1 MGRFFL
7 ISFRKTFKTNK
18 TNMKRNI
25 FFNLVVGGFI
35 GLTTSFYGY
44 KITNW
49 QFWLIL
55 TGGIIVLDIVYNLIQ
70 KD

>member
-1 MGRFFL
+1 
-7 ISFRKTFKTNK
+7 
-18 TNMKRNI
+18 MKRNR

-44 KITNW
+44 SITNW

-55 TGGIIVLDIVYNLIQ
+55 IGGIFVLDIIYNLIQ

>member
-7 ISFRKTFKTNK
+7 INFRKTIKFKD
-18 TNMKRNI
+18 MKRNR
-25 FFNLVVGGFI
+25 FFNLVVGGFLGI
-35 GLTTSFYGY
+35 TTSFYGY
-44 KITNW
+44 SVDNW

-55 TGGIIVLDIVYNLIQ
+55 IGGVIVLDIVYNLIP

>member
-7 ISFRKTFKTNK
+7 INFRKTIKFKH
-18 TNMKRNI
+18 MKRNR
-25 FFNLVVGGFI
+25 FFNLVVGGFLGI
-35 GLTTSFYGY
+35 TTSFYGY
-44 KITNW
+44 SISNW

-55 TGGIIVLDIVYNLIQ
+55 VGGVIVLDIVYNLIP